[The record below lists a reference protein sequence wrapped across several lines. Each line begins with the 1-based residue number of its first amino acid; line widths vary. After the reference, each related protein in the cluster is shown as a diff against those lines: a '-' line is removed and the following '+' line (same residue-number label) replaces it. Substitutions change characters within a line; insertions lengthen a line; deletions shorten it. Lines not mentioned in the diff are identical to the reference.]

1 MYKSLTNSS
10 FYCLSQLLCIPLLA
24 YELTV
29 LALTILTINH
39 DYLSSYSAVLLK
51 VRNNKLSFM
60 LIIDGYLDKRLKS

>member
-29 LALTILTINH
+29 LALTILTIDL
-39 DYLSSYSAVLLK
+39 DYLSSYSTVLLK
-51 VRNNKLSFM
+51 IRNSKPSFT
-60 LIIDGYLDKRLKS
+60 LISDGRLKS